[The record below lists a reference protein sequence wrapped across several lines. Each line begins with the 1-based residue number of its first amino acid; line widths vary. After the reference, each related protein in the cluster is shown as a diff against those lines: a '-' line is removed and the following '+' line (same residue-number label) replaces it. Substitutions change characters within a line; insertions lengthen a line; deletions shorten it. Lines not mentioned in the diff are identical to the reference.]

1 MNAKSPTLTKGADG
15 WRGIIH
21 EGFSI
26 AATASLAQAIS
37 TELYQRFGQGT
48 ILVAHDGRFFS
59 AQAAE
64 MVAEKVAETG
74 HIAVFAGLLSTPLA
88 TFAVRRFSYLGALI
102 ITASHN
108 PFYWNGLKLKVA
120 PGLPPSKE
128 LELAIEKRR
137 QQALSTS
144 NLERGRIVQLE
155 LTSLK
160 NAYLDEITRTIDLAS
175 IRSANPTLGIDGLG
189 GVAGG
194 FFYEALQYFG
204 CTVKPQGIN
213 TDPFFNG
220 NIPDPT
226 CPESRTSLSQLCQ
239 ELRLPVGFILDGDGD
254 RLGVIDQHGNFIVPH
269 DILALL
275 LLYLHQRDK
284 DKAFGTV
291 ITTVSAGCIV
301 RRVAHRLGLPHQ
313 EAPIGFKHIAPFLQG
328 GSTLIAGGSVGDIG
342 MRGYGCDRD
351 PIVAALFL
359 LELMVKKQQSIYDS
373 IADLHTEFG
382 SSYYYEK
389 TYSMVS
395 FPADALKQRTF
406 QALAEAGLNPSQ
418 NINNCDGFKFYM
430 DRNIWLLVRK
440 ASTEKGIRV
449 YMEAEQEQ
457 DLDSLRYCL
466 DEVFQT

>member
-1 MNAKSPTLTKGADG
+1 MSAKSPTLTKGADG

-21 EGFSI
+21 EGFSVS
-26 AATASLAQAIS
+26 ATARLAQAIS
-37 TELYQRFGQGT
+37 AELDARFGKGT

-64 MVAEKVAETG
+64 VVAEKVAEAG
-74 HIAVFAGLLSTPLA
+74 HVAVFAGLLATPLA
-88 TFAVRRFSYLGALI
+88 TFAVRKFSYLGALI

-128 LELAIEKRR
+128 LELAIENRR
-137 QQALSTS
+137 QQASFP
-144 NLERGRIVQLE
+144 G
-155 LTSLK
+155 SLK
-160 NAYLDEITRTIDLAS
+160 PGSILQLDLTALKQAYLDEVTQGIDLES
-175 IRSANPTLGIDGLG
+175 IRSTNPTLCIDGLG

-204 CTVKPQGIN
+204 CTVKPLGIN

-226 CPESRTSLSQLCQ
+226 CPDSRIGLSQLCQ
-239 ELRLPVGFILDGDGD
+239 ELSVPAGFVLDGDGD
-254 RLGVIDQHGNFIVPH
+254 RLGVMDHQGHFIFPH

-275 LLYLHQRDK
+275 LLYLYQK
-284 DKAFGTV
+284 GKTWGAV
-291 ITTVSAGCIV
+291 ITTVSAGHIV
-301 RRVAHRLGLPHQ
+301 RRVAHKLGLPHR
-313 EAPIGFKHIAPFLQG
+313 EAPVGFKHIAPFLQD

-359 LELMVKKQQSIYDS
+359 LELMVKNQQSIYDS
-373 IADLHTEFG
+373 ISDLHAEFG

-389 TYSMVS
+389 TYPMVPL
-395 FPADALKQRTF
+395 PAHILKQTIFRT
-406 QALAEAGLNPSQ
+406 LAESGLNPSPD
-418 NINNCDGFKFYM
+418 IGDCDGLKFSM
-430 DRNIWLLVRK
+430 DQNTWLLVRK

-449 YMEAEQEQ
+449 YMEADHEQKL
-457 DLDSLRYCL
+457 DLLRSCL
-466 DEVFQT
+466 DKVLQI